1 MAVTATTFAH
11 NSADGASALRNEG
24 TLTVTNSAFTDNRTF
39 FGGEGALENFGT
51 LVVSNTTFARNV
63 TLEPVF
69 ARTRGAAIANF
80 NTLVLTNST
89 LADNVVSGEF
99 NLAVPSLV

>member
-1 MAVTATTFAH
+1 MNV
-11 NSADGASALRNEG
+11 
-24 TLTVTNSAFTDNRTF
+24 
-39 FGGEGALENFGT
+39 GT

-69 ARTRGAAIANF
+69 ARTQGAAIANF